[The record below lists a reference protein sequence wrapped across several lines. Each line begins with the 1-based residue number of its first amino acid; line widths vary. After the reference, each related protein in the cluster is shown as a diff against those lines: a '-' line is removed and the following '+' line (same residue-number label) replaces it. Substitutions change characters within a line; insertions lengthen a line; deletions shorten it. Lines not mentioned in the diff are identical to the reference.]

1 MMKNLMRLSDIKV
14 LFSFDVYLVAPM
26 AILIA
31 ISLTVLYSLGLGI
44 DGNGLGNFYN
54 QLFFIPVGLFV
65 FGIVS
70 FVNYRWYYQYAPYL
84 YIAGALLLIIVLLF
98 GTTIRGTTGWLNV
111 GIFYVQPVEIVK
123 VFWVIWLAYFFVKT
137 DFRTTPIRTLF
148 ISILYLGILVSLIA
162 FQPDFGS
169 AMLLV
174 ATWGI
179 ILLLLAYPK
188 KYLAALFVGFFALL
202 FFSWF
207 FLFADYQKERI
218 GTFFNPQA
226 DPLGSGYNV
235 RQSIIAVGS
244 GQLWGRGIGEGTQ
257 SHLRFLPE
265 SQTDF
270 IFAVIGEELGFIG
283 LIIVVASWLVIFWR
297 IYSIGIRSDDNFSSV
312 LLAGIMAW
320 LFTQLIINIGM
331 NVGLLPVTGIGLPL
345 VSYGRS
351 SLLVTFIALGIVMNI
366 SRSARDW
373 RFSQVR

>member
-84 YIAGALLLIIVLLF
+84 YI
-98 GTTIRGTTGWLNV
+98 
-111 GIFYVQPVEIVK
+111 K